1 VTAPAPASV
10 SLRGVVRRFEG
21 RSVLAGVDLD
31 APAGRLLV
39 LLGRSGAGKS
49 TILRLVAGLDAPDAG
64 RIEVGGVAVAD
75 PAMRVPA
82 ERRGVGMVFQSLE
95 LWPHMTVAENVAFG
109 LPGRPRGRAAL
120 AHARVREVCGQV
132 GLPEALQRRR
142 PPTLSGGERQRAA
155 IARALAPSPR
165 VLLYDEPLA
174 NLDPERRAD
183 VRRLVRRLRAETDC
197 TVIYVTH
204 DAAEALEMGDAVA
217 VLEAGRVVDG
227 GPPEHVYAHPRS
239 LASARALG
247 AVSEVTARPGVGG
260 FETPFGAFPPL
271 AAEGPSAARGEGTA
285 RVGLLRPEQVS
296 PSATGVPAEVVD
308 AYPVAGGYAFAARLM
323 PSGPVVLGR
332 SDERLAAGAA
342 VRLALAGRPAF
353 VPEEGG
359 S

>member
-1 VTAPAPASV
+1 MTGETPVSV
-10 SLRGVVRRFEG
+10 SLRGVVRRYEG
-21 RSVLAGVDLD
+21 RPVLAGVDLD
-31 APAGRLLV
+31 AADGRLLV

-49 TILRLVAGLDAPDAG
+49 TLLRLVAGLDAPDAG

-75 PAMRVPA
+75 PVVRVPA
-82 ERRGVGMVFQSLE
+82 ERRGIGMVFQSLE

-120 AHARVREVCGQV
+120 AHARVREICDQV
-132 GLPEALQRRR
+132 GLSEALRRRR

-183 VRRLVRRLRAETDC
+183 VRRLVRRLRAETAC

-204 DAAEALEMGDAVA
+204 DAAEALEMGDEVA
-217 VLEAGRVVDG
+217 VLEEGRVVDG
-227 GPPEHVYAHPRS
+227 GAPEHVYAHPRT

-247 AVSEVTARPGVGG
+247 TASEVPARVGAAGIETA
-260 FETPFGAFPPL
+260 FGAFRP
-271 AAEGPSAARGEGTA
+271 AGRDGPCAPEPRGGGWVA
-285 RVGLLRPEQVS
+285 VLRPEQVV
-296 PSATGVPAEVVD
+296 PSATGAAAEVVD
-308 AYPVAGGYAFAARLM
+308 AHPVAGGYAFAARLA
-323 PSGPVVLGR
+323 PAGPVVVGR
-332 SDERLAAGAA
+332 SAARLVPGAA
-342 VRLALAGRPAF
+342 VRLALAGSPAF
-353 VPEEGG
+353 VPAEGA